1 MVRNSGEIDGKRFD
15 VAILGGG
22 LGGLQCGYILAKNG
36 LNVCVIEKNPLAG
49 GCLQS
54 FRRRGAGDTICE
66 FDTGLHYVGGLD
78 EGQPLNRL
86 FSYFGLLDLPWQ
98 KMDPEGFDEV
108 IINDKSYLFANGHNE
123 FAERMTEYFPHEKEN
138 ILKYTALLK

>member
-78 EGQPLNRL
+78 EQAFFIFRTIGSALAKDG
-86 FSYFGLLDLPWQ
+86 SG
-98 KMDPEGFDEV
+98 GF
-108 IINDKSYLFANGHNE
+108 
-123 FAERMTEYFPHEKEN
+123 R
-138 ILKYTALLK
+138 